1 MKIRRRG
8 TATWDGTVPAG
19 SGSMAG
25 NSGALDVPFSLE
37 SRVAE
42 TPQSSPEEL
51 IGAAHAGCFSMS
63 LANLIEQAGL
73 TPGRVETM
81 AAVTLEQQ
89 DAGFAITT
97 IKLTTKASAEG
108 LDAAQ
113 LDELAEQAK
122 ATCPVS
128 KALAGTAIE
137 LEATVI

>member
-51 IGAAHAGCFSMS
+51 IGAALPDNVRRFHA
-63 LANLIEQAGL
+63 
-73 TPGRVETM
+73 
-81 AAVTLEQQ
+81 
-89 DAGFAITT
+89 
-97 IKLTTKASAEG
+97 
-108 LDAAQ
+108 
-113 LDELAEQAK
+113 
-122 ATCPVS
+122 
-128 KALAGTAIE
+128 ALAGPKTLVWMEGEHTEFYDHEPLITCAARAAAGHLRTA
-137 LEATVI
+137 LGGPST